1 MTEQTATQKIRTGEL
16 TNIINSKN
24 LYALREYLNNTPRD
38 IVMKKDENGR
48 DALYDA
54 VFTGDVHIIDTLIT
68 YGFDPM
74 NIDKLTGATAL
85 HLSASEAH
93 FDAVVL
99 LSDVLRLN
107 TNATDNDGFTPL
119 YYAFMFLINED
130 GSISEP
136 HLDAAWAL
144 VRNGAKFQPK
154 MLGLLPEIEQL
165 HIALIKDIH
174 VIMRKNRQTCLK
186 YVPNMIKFLQDSL
199 NTYSDFCKQT
209 NGKSDEEIE
218 KIIQTNF
225 MSDTPTKPTKNLDFL
240 WK

>member
-16 TNIINSKN
+16 TDIINSKN
-24 LYALREYLNNTPRD
+24 LDALREYLKNMPRD

-54 VFTGDVHIIDTLIT
+54 VFTGDVKIIDALIT

-74 NIDKLTGATAL
+74 NIDKSTGATAL
-85 HLSASEAH
+85 HLSASEAY
-93 FDAVVL
+93 FDSVVFL
-99 LSDVLRLN
+99 ADVLGLN

-130 GSISEP
+130 GSISP
-136 HLDAAWAL
+136 KHLDVAWAL

-154 MLGLLPEIEQL
+154 MLRFLPEIKQL

-174 VIMRKNRQTCLK
+174 EIMRKNQQMCLE
-186 YVPNMIKFLQDSL
+186 YVPNMIKFLQESL
-199 NTYSDFCKQT
+199 NTYSDFCKRT
-209 NGKSDEEIE
+209 EGKSDEEIE
-218 KIIQTNF
+218 NIIQKYF
-225 MSDTPTKPTKNLDFL
+225 MSDTLNKTTKNLDFL